1 MKNYILIFG
10 VVSYFLLI
18 FAGCNKDDTQ
28 ELKDLTLL
36 DYKKLNIP
44 ETSGLSFNK
53 QENTFL
59 TVSDNSDRVYI
70 ISTDGEVLDSLIYD
84 GQNLEG
90 VVYDANSFRI
100 FVVEEQT
107 NEVIQLDTIGNE
119 TGRFTIDLNNTEPN
133 HGIEGITF
141 NPLNGHLYVV
151 SEKSPAILFELTTD
165 GEIVA
170 QHQLGFMEDYS
181 SVYFDGPGNSLWI
194 LSDQSELLV
203 RCDLSGQPLEWFST
217 GLKDAEGVVVDSANS
232 KVWIITDSGN
242 TLYSF
247 SF

>member
-1 MKNYILIFG
+1 MKNYIIIIG
-10 VVSYFLLI
+10 VAFYFLLI
-18 FAGCNKDDTQ
+18 LAGCNKDDAQ
-28 ELKDLTLL
+28 EIKNLTLL

-44 ETSGLSFNK
+44 ETSGLSFYK
-53 QENTFL
+53 RENTFL
-59 TVSDNSDRVYI
+59 TVSDNSDRVYV
-70 ISTDGEVLDSLIYD
+70 ISSEGEVLDSLIYD

-90 VVYDANSFRI
+90 VVYDATGSRI

-107 NEVIQLDTIGNE
+107 NEVVQLDTIGNE
-119 TGRFTIDLNNTEPN
+119 LDRFSLELNNADPN
-133 HGIEGITF
+133 HGLEGITI
-141 NPLNGHLYVV
+141 NPGNGHLYVI
-151 SEKSPAILFELTTD
+151 SEKEPAILFEITVD

-181 SVYFDGPGNSLWI
+181 SIYFDGQGNSLWI
-194 LSDQSELLV
+194 LSDQSKLLV
-203 RCDLSGQPLEWFST
+203 RCDLTGRPLEWFKT
-217 GLKDAEGVVVDSANS
+217 GVKDAEGVVIDSANS

>member
-1 MKNYILIFG
+1 MKNYIIIFG
-10 VVSYFLLI
+10 VVFYFLLI
-18 FAGCNKDDTQ
+18 LAGCNKDDTQ

-44 ETSGLSFNK
+44 ETSGLSFYK

-59 TVSDNSDRVYI
+59 TVSDNSDRVYV
-70 ISTDGEVLDSLIYD
+70 ISTEGEVLDSLIYD

-90 VVYDANSFRI
+90 VVYDANSSLI

-107 NEVIQLDTIGNE
+107 NEVVQLDTIGNE
-119 TGRFTIDLNNTEPN
+119 IDRFTIDLNNTEPN
-133 HGIEGITF
+133 HGLEGITF
-141 NPLNGHLYVV
+141 NPQNGHLYVV

-165 GEIVA
+165 GEIVN

-181 SVYFDGPGNSLWI
+181 SIYFDGPGNSLWI

-203 RCDLSGQPLEWFST
+203 RCDLSGQPLEWFKT
-217 GLKDAEGVVVDSANS
+217 GLKDAEGLVVDSSNS

-242 TLYSF
+242 TLYYF